1 MVDFMII
8 SHGSYYLS
16 PERGKLAQ
24 GFLFIIIIFIFL
36 FYLLL
41 LLRGKQKLLCRTF
54 KKIS

>member
-1 MVDFMII
+1 MADFMII

-24 GFLFIIIIFIFL
+24 GFLFIIIFIFL

-41 LLRGKQKLLCRTF
+41 LLRGKQKLLGRTS